1 MDEFVCLVVGDIEE
15 TSWRTSSS
23 IVRVTSEGGPERA
36 AASNVLVVQI
46 GALVV
51 FDAEV
56 SE

>member
-1 MDEFVCLVVGDIEE
+1 MGDIEE
-15 TSWRTSSS
+15 ASWRTSSS
-23 IVRVTSEGGPERA
+23 VVRVTSEGGSERA